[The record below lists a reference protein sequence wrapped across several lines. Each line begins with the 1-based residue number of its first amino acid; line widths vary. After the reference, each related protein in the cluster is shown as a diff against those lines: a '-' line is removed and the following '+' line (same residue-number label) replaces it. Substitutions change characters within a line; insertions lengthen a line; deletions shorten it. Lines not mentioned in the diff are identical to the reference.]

1 LRVVIDSNV
10 LFKTLISQGTIVNLI
25 FDKNLE
31 LFAPEK
37 LKEEF
42 VNNKEEILSKSKLSE
57 TEFDE
62 LVSLLFGFINV
73 VSLSEYKG
81 FISEAKQLLREHIKD
96 VESVALALKLNCLVW
111 TYENIFFEIK
121 LGISTKQISNKLKS
135 SE

>member
-1 LRVVIDSNV
+1 MRVVIDSNV